1 MINNNDIYSKTLPY
15 GKKKLKAERKIQREK
30 KEKKEEWKEKLLM
43 TQERAKKT
51 WERITKGE
59 SSSPRPVKQ
68 RATKG
73 NQ

>member
-1 MINNNDIYSKTLPY
+1 
-15 GKKKLKAERKIQREK
+15 
-30 KEKKEEWKEKLLM
+30 M

-59 SSSPRPVKQ
+59 SSSPSPVKQ

-73 NQ
+73 SQ